1 MVSQYEKD
9 WGYEIMFFVNNDTEL
24 YRNFMAFNE
33 NYILKKKKGKFDRKL
48 AVKGLLNVVR
58 RGITKMNKKGYSVP
72 RMSKEAKNF
81 AAKLL
86 FDELWNDYGLKH
98 VRKANPK
105 SVKTRRMR
113 KKK

>member
-1 MVSQYEKD
+1 MGISQHDKD
-9 WGYEIMFFVNNDTEL
+9 WAYEIMFFVNNDQML
-24 YRNFMAFNE
+24 YRQYMAFNE

-58 RGITKMNKKGYSVP
+58 AAITKMNKTGYSVP
-72 RMSKEAKNF
+72 RMSAESKNF

-98 VRKANPK
+98 VRKANKK

-113 KKK
+113 KK